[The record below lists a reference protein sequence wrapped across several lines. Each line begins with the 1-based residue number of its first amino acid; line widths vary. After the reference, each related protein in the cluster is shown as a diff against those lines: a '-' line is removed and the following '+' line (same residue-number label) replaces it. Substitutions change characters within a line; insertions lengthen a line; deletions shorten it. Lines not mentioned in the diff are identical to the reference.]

1 MSNLFNM
8 IKRHEGLKLTAYK
21 DTEGILTIGYGRN
34 LEGRG
39 ISIQEAEMM
48 LDNDISDCMAQLRV
62 NLPYFDVLDS
72 VRQDVLI
79 DMCFN
84 LGFDGL
90 LKFKLTLTHI
100 QHGDYA
106 MAAEA
111 MMDSRWAKQV
121 GDRAVEL
128 SKMMKTG
135 KYQDLP

>member
-1 MSNLFNM
+1 MSNLFDM

-79 DMCFN
+79 NMCFN
-84 LGFDGL
+84 LGWPGL
-90 LKFKLTLTHI
+90 QKFKLTLTHI

-111 MMDSRWAKQV
+111 MMDSKWSKQV

-128 SKMMKTG
+128 SEMMRTG
-135 KYQDLP
+135 KYHE